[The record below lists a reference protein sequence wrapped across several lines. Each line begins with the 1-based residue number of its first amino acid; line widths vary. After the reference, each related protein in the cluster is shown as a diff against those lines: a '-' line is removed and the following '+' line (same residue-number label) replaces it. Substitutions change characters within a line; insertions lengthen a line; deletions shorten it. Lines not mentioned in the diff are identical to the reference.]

1 MPDPVQLVIAPH
13 AGLWR
18 LSEGG
23 EAGRSFSHVEQAT
36 HEAVRR
42 ARELDATGQPAEVW
56 VEAAEGKR
64 IGVEV
69 TPEVTQED
77 ERRAPDERADAAL
90 R

>member
-18 LSEGG
+18 LTEGDG
-23 EAGRSFSHVEQAT
+23 EGRDFSHLERAT

-42 ARELDATGQPAEVW
+42 ARELDETGAPAEVW

-64 IGVEV
+64 IAID
-69 TPEVTQED
+69 TAPTVTQED
-77 ERRAPDERADAAL
+77 ERRSPDER
-90 R
+90 